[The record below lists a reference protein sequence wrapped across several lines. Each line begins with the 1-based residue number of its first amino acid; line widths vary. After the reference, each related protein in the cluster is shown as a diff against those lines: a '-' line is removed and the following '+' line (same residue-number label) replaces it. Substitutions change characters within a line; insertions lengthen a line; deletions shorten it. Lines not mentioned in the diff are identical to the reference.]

1 MKHRYQNIAK
11 QIARAIHHWWL
22 MLIVGLL
29 SLIAGI
35 LVFVFPLET
44 YVTLS
49 IFFGIIMML
58 AGAAQLIL
66 SSSSNNYLMT
76 RGYFIVGGVL
86 DVLLGLFLCLYPG
99 ITIFLL
105 PILLGVWMLYHSFM
119 IIAFAG
125 DLSTFDLGGQGE
137 TIAGGIILLLLS
149 ILILMN
155 PFSAG
160 IAAVVI
166 LTGVGFVIFGL
177 ILMMLAVKLKR
188 LHLDVTS
195 QDTIG

>member
-1 MKHRYQNIAK
+1 
-11 QIARAIHHWWL
+11 
-22 MLIVGLL
+22 MLIVGIL
-29 SLIAGI
+29 SLVAGI

-44 YVTLS
+44 YVALS
-49 IFFGIIMML
+49 IFFGVIMML
-58 AGAAQLIL
+58 VGAAQLIL
-66 SSSSNNYLMT
+66 SSSNNNYLMT
-76 RGYFIVGGVL
+76 RGYFVVGGVL

-99 ITIFLL
+99 ITLFLL
-105 PILLGVWMLYHSFM
+105 PILLGIWMLYHSFM

-125 DLSTFDLGGQGE
+125 DLSTFTLGGEGE
-137 TIAGGIILLLLS
+137 TLAGGIILLLLS

-166 LTGVGFVIFGL
+166 LTGVGFVVFG
-177 ILMMLAVKLKR
+177 ILLVMLSVKLKR

-195 QDTIG
+195 QDTLG